1 MGKLSPRIPREHH
14 KYHGYTGI
22 GVHPLSLDYFQT
34 CMAWPQFNCAFHGFW
49 SSQKGRPIS
58 SSEFLPMAGLP
69 SSWPMCLEPLSRKK
83 RNFEIKRFPS
93 SERKMWNFPQK
104 TSPVWNHQNDHWTLK
119 LSWFSWSFGGWVA
132 SIPKMWNVMSL
143 PKPLE
148 APVEPMGNGGTI
160 RSSLGVWMGSSLGVW
175 MGSSLGVWMGSSLGV
190 WMGFLLKHFQDPP
203 MGGVKKKQKGC
214 KKWHPNSQTF
224 GTPWRVERLVKDE
237 HTLRIQICPKN
248 PEFTL

>member
-1 MGKLSPRIPREHH
+1 MGTLGS
-14 KYHGYTGI
+14 GYTPC
-22 GVHPLSLDYFQT
+22 PLIIFKLAWHDLNLTALFMVFGPHKKAGPSALPNFCRWQDSLLAGR
-34 CMAWPQFNCAFHGFW
+34 CAWNPW
-49 SSQKGRPIS
+49 VV
-58 SSEFLPMAGLP
+58 
-69 SSWPMCLEPLSRKK
+69 KK

-175 MGSSLGVWMGSSLGV
+175 MGSSLGVWMG
-190 WMGFLLKHFQDPP
+190 FLLKHFQDPP

-248 PEFTL
+248 PEFPL

>member
-1 MGKLSPRIPREHH
+1 
-14 KYHGYTGI
+14 
-22 GVHPLSLDYFQT
+22 
-34 CMAWPQFNCAFHGFW
+34 
-49 SSQKGRPIS
+49 
-58 SSEFLPMAGLP
+58 MAGLP
-69 SSWPMCLEPLSRKK
+69 SSWPMCLEPLSRKNS
-83 RNFEIKRFPS
+83 RFEIKRFPS

-119 LSWFSWSFGGWVA
+119 LSWFSWSFRGWVA

-148 APVEPMGNGGTI
+148 APVEPMGNGGII
-160 RSSLGVWMGSSLGVW
+160 R
-175 MGSSLGVWMGSSLGV
+175 SSLGV

-203 MGGVKKKQKGC
+203 MGGVKKTQKGC
-214 KKWHPNSQTF
+214 TKWHPNSQTF

-248 PEFTL
+248 PGFTL